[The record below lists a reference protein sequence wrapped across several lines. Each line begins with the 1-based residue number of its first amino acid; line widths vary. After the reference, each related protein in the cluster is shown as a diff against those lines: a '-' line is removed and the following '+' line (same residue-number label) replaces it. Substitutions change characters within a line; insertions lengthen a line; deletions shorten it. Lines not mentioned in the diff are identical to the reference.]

1 MSKKFRPVKWLKQI
15 VGVNKKVP
23 AYPPDFD
30 SFHIDIIEQ
39 VRPFTMTSPERL
51 YGLIEAV
58 RYLESNEVVGNFVE
72 CGVWKGGSM
81 MAVAL
86 TLQKLG
92 KTNRHLYLYDTYEG
106 MTAPTAADLSYQG
119 EGAAELLQ
127 KESGQK
133 EDSVIWAY
141 SSLEQVKKNVLSTG
155 YPESQIHFIQ
165 GDVLKTIPDNVPD
178 SIALLRLDTD
188 WYEST
193 RHEMIHLY
201 PLLVSRGVLIIDD
214 YGFWRG
220 SRQAV
225 DEYIAE
231 HHPCLLLNRM
241 DDTGR
246 IAIKL

>member
-23 AYPPDFD
+23 VYPPDFD

-58 RYLESNEVVGNFVE
+58 RYLESNEVAGNFVE

-86 TLQKLG
+86 TLKKLG
-92 KTNRHLYLYDTYEG
+92 STNRQLYLYDTYEG

-141 SSLEQVKKNVLSTG
+141 SSLEQVRENVLSTG
-155 YPESQIHFIQ
+155 YPESHIHFIQ
-165 GDVLKTIPDNVPD
+165 GDVLQTIPDKVPD

-231 HHPCLLLNRM
+231 HRPGLLLNRM

-246 IAIKL
+246 VAIKI

>member
-1 MSKKFRPVKWLKQI
+1 MSKKFRPVKWLKKI

-23 AYPPDFD
+23 VYPPDFD

-58 RYLESNEVVGNFVE
+58 RYLESNEVAGNFVE

-86 TLQKLG
+86 TLKKLG
-92 KTNRHLYLYDTYEG
+92 STNRQLYLYDTYEG

-141 SSLEQVKKNVLSTG
+141 SSLEQVRENVLSTG
-155 YPESQIHFIQ
+155 YPESHIHFIQ
-165 GDVLKTIPDNVPD
+165 GDVLQTIPDKVPD

-201 PLLVSRGVLIIDD
+201 PLLVSHGVLIIDD

-231 HHPCLLLNRM
+231 HRPGLLLNRM

-246 IAIKL
+246 VAIKI

>member
-1 MSKKFRPVKWLKQI
+1 MSKKFRPVKWLKKI

-23 AYPPDFD
+23 VYPPDFD

-58 RYLESNEVVGNFVE
+58 RYLESNEVAGNFVE

-86 TLQKLG
+86 TLKKLG
-92 KTNRHLYLYDTYEG
+92 STNRQLYLYDTYEG

-141 SSLEQVKKNVLSTG
+141 SSLEQVRENVLSTG
-155 YPESQIHFIQ
+155 YPESHIHFIQ
-165 GDVLKTIPDNVPD
+165 GDVLQTIPDKVPD

-231 HHPCLLLNRM
+231 HRPGLLLNRM

-246 IAIKL
+246 VAIKI

>member
-1 MSKKFRPVKWLKQI
+1 MNNKFRPVKWLKEIMGINQPMLPY
-15 VGVNKKVP
+15 P
-23 AYPPDFD
+23 ADFD

-39 VRPFTMTSPERL
+39 VKACTMTSPERL
-51 YGLIEAV
+51 FGLIEAV
-58 RYLESNEVVGNFVE
+58 RYLETNEVPGNFVE

-86 TLQKLG
+86 TLKKLG
-92 KTNRHLYLYDTYEG
+92 EMNRHLYLYDTYEG
-106 MTAPTAADLSYQG
+106 MTPPTEADLSFQG
-119 EGAAELLQ
+119 EGAAELLK
-127 KESGQK
+127 KELNKK
-133 EDSVIWAY
+133 EESVIWAY
-141 SSLEQVKKNVLSTG
+141 SSLDEVKKNILSTG
-155 YPESQIHFIQ
+155 YPESHIHFIQ
-165 GDVLKTIPDNVPD
+165 GDVLKTIPENAPD

-193 RHEMIHLY
+193 RHEMLHLY

-231 HHPCLLLNRM
+231 KRPGLLLNRM
-241 DDTGR
+241 EDTGR
-246 IAIKL
+246 IAIKI

>member
-1 MSKKFRPVKWLKQI
+1 MSKKFRPVKWLKQFMGI
-15 VGVNKKVP
+15 NKKVST
-23 AYPPDFD
+23 YPPDFD

-58 RYLESNEVVGNFVE
+58 RYIETNEVSGNFVE

-86 TLQKLG
+86 TLKKLG
-92 KTNRHLYLYDTYEG
+92 KTNRQLFLYDTYEG

-133 EDSVIWAY
+133 EESVIWAY

-155 YPESQIHFIQ
+155 YPESHIHFIQ
-165 GDVLKTIPDNVPD
+165 GDVLKTIPEYVPD

-225 DEYIAE
+225 DEYISE